1 MFVLIFRIDLRKMF
15 HEYINPMQFSHY
27 YDITLN
33 QLAIARTHPNLTERY
48 QQMPTTRQR
57 IVL

>member
-1 MFVLIFRIDLRKMF
+1 MFVLIFRIDLTKMF

-48 QQMPTTRQR
+48 QQMPRTRQR